1 MRETEKE
8 RDNERQI
15 KQIDIETEMETE
27 KNIQSYIGM
36 LALTLLTW
44 IAVVVAVAV

>member
-1 MRETEKE
+1 
-8 RDNERQI
+8 
-15 KQIDIETEMETE
+15 METE
-27 KNIQSYIGM
+27 KNIQSYYIGM